1 MKAANMVL
9 YLQDMCSGLIF
20 VVKDTFLT
28 VGFSMRFDLAFDI
41 FSWWLDTCM
50 KVNNAKG

>member
-28 VGFSMRFDLAFDI
+28 VGFGMRFDLAFDI
-41 FSWWLDTCM
+41 YRRWLDTCM